1 MKMIGWIVGLVL
13 VAVAAGIGYLVFNSG
28 SLIKSGLEDIGPDY
42 LGADVK
48 VGSVKLELTD
58 GFAQIQNLQIG
69 NPTGFEGPYAMKLDE
84 VRVTLDIANTNS
96 DLVVIKNMVIDG
108 ASIAAIAKGQRTNFQ
123 QLMDNVDKAMVSFDS
138 STNTS
143 SSTDETKFIVDQ
155 FVFTNAQVSMNSDL
169 LGAMNLPIP
178 DIRLNN
184 IGRNSNGVTAAGLTQ
199 EIMQPITQALAQ
211 AAVKQGLDIE
221 GVKSRAVEKIRN
233 KLKSK
238 LKLKSLT
245 ERLKQ

>member
-1 MKMIGWIVGLVL
+1 MKMIGWIVGIVL
-13 VAVAAGIGYLVFNSG
+13 VAIAAGIGYLVFNSG
-28 SLIKSGLEDIGPDY
+28 SLIKSGVEQIGPDY

-48 VGSVKLELTD
+48 VGNVKLELTD

-69 NPTGFEGPYAMKLDE
+69 NPAGYEGPYAMKLNE
-84 VRVTLDIANTNS
+84 VRVTLDIANTNN
-96 DLVVIKNMVIDG
+96 DLVVIKKMVIDG

-123 QLMDNVDKAMVSFDS
+123 QLMDNVDKAMDSSDS
-138 STNTS
+138 STTS
-143 SSTDETKFIVDQ
+143 STNETKFIVDQ

-184 IGRNSNGVTAAGLTQ
+184 IGRSSNGITAAGLTQ

-221 GVKSRAVEKIRN
+221 GVKTRAVEKIRN